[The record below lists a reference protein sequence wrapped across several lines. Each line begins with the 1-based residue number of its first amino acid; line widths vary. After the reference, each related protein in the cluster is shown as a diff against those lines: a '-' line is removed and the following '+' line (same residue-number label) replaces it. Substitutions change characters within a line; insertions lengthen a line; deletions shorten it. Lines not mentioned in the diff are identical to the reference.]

1 MAYGARQE
9 IMEIRL
15 GANTRSSP
23 VGGCNWFCDNAGI
36 HKNLSPFGLR
46 LFLAQER
53 MFFSQRIN
61 WVRLRSEILFEL
73 SKIFRNEPYA
83 NF

>member
-1 MAYGARQE
+1 

-23 VGGCNWFCDNAGI
+23 VAGCNWFRDNAGT

-46 LFLAQER
+46 LFLAQRR
-53 MFFSQRIN
+53 MFFCRRIAPI
-61 WVRLRSEILFEL
+61 RLRSRIGI
-73 SKIFRNEPYA
+73 SK
-83 NF
+83 